1 MWEGPGIVIGKENK
15 QILVKHGGQYIR
27 VHSGRLQLK
36 VRVNDQLNI
45 QSVPI

>member
-1 MWEGPGIVIGKENK
+1 MWESPGIVIGKENK
-15 QILVKHGGQYIR
+15 QILVKHSGQYIR